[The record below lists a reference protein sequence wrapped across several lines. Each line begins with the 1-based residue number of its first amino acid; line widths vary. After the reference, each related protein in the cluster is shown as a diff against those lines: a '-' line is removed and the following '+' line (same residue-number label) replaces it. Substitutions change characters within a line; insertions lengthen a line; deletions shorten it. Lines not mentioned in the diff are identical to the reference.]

1 MHANWK
7 ILSVFE
13 HQIKPNDSSEI
24 SNAEEQLIL
33 YVRFRRN
40 FYRTVLDIWCFFGSS
55 SDSQMFFD
63 RPRQI
68 GVELAMAH
76 GVDAPGTQESS
87 RDLKEHGRSAR
98 WAPASVKVSSKNK
111 RNRGLEGWF
120 EQSSPGRDSSCSC
133 IFIIVSQRRE
143 IATIFVNRS
152 WLSSAQ
158 SCWSSSLNFTGNFR
172 RSFFIHDLF

>member
-7 ILSVFE
+7 ILSVFK
-13 HQIKPNDSSEI
+13 HQIQPNDSSEI
-24 SNAEEQLIL
+24 SNAEEQLIPN
-33 YVRFRRN
+33 VGFRRN
-40 FYRTVLDIWCFFGSS
+40 FYRTVLDIWCIFGRS

-68 GVELAMAH
+68 GMELAMAWMH
-76 GVDAPGTQESS
+76 QGLRNQESS

-98 WAPASVKVSSKNK
+98 WAPASVKVFSKNK

-120 EQSSPGRDSSCSC
+120 EQSSPGQDSSCSS
-133 IFIIVSQRRE
+133 IFIIVFERRE

-152 WLSSAQ
+152 WLS
-158 SCWSSSLNFTGNFR
+158 F
-172 RSFFIHDLF
+172 